1 MNKKILFSFSLL
13 LMVSFCTG
21 IFVEIIAPDNITLSP
36 DSLGFWVSLWGNLK
50 SDLFLVI
57 LAVFFTLTIYLMPC
71 ILVLVAGKTF
81 ALGFSSA
88 YLLSTGDSALWALLT
103 LISIRALIKL
113 PSYIAL
119 TMHSWQTARQL
130 KSSRLQ
136 TRKAIK
142 TYAFCLFILCLS
154 SLTEVLLLQVMF

>member
-21 IFVEIIAPDNITLSP
+21 IFVEMIAPDHITLSP
-36 DSLGFWVSLWGNLK
+36 EPPGFGTSLLGNLK
-50 SDLFLVI
+50 SDIFLII

-88 YLLSTGDSALWALLT
+88 YLLSTGDSGLWALLM
-103 LISIRALIKL
+103 IMSIRALIKL

-119 TMHSWQTARQL
+119 TMHSWLTARQL

-136 TRKAIK
+136 TRKIIK
-142 TYAFCLFILCLS
+142 TYVYCLLILCLS
-154 SLTEVLLLQVMF
+154 SLIEVLLLQVMF